1 MSGVMTIPVLP
12 CASLPE
18 TLAFYKTLGFEVT
31 HEQSTPNV
39 YGAIRRGEINLHFMG
54 IRGLNPAEA
63 YSVCLVMV
71 PEVESLHRTFAG
83 GLREAYGKVPL
94 AGLPRISRMKPGQSR
109 FTVVDV
115 AGNSVIYIKQDAP
128 DDHDEGKLPP
138 PTGTRL
144 DKAMRTAARL
154 RDFRNDDTSAA
165 KVLEAALRKE
175 PGDPL
180 ERARALLARAE
191 IAIAQGDLAR
201 ARSARTE
208 VDQLPLDE
216 EHRQALAVELD
227 RLSALERSQV

>member
-94 AGLPRISRMKPGQSR
+94 AGLPRISRLKPGQSR

-115 AGNSVIYIKQDAP
+115 AGNSVIYIRQDAP
-128 DDHDEGKLPP
+128 DDYDEG
-138 PTGTRL
+138 
-144 DKAMRTAARL
+144 
-154 RDFRNDDTSAA
+154 
-165 KVLEAALRKE
+165 KE

-201 ARSARTE
+201 AHAARTE

-216 EHRQALAVELD
+216 EQRQALAVELD
-227 RLSALERSQV
+227 RLSALERTQV

>member
-1 MSGVMTIPVLP
+1 MSGVTTIPVLP

-18 TLAFYKTLGFEVT
+18 TLAFYQALGFEVT

-54 IRGLNPAEA
+54 IKGLNPAEA

-71 PEVESLHRTFAG
+71 PEVEGLHRIFAA
-83 GLREAYGKVPL
+83 GLREAYGRLPL
-94 AGLPRISRMKPGQSR
+94 AGRPRISRIRPGQSR

-128 DDHDEGKLPP
+128 GDYDEGMAPP

-144 DKAMRTAARL
+144 DSAMRTAARL
-154 RDFRNDDTSAA
+154 RDFKNDDAAAA

-175 PGDPL
+175 PGDPF

-191 IAIAQGDLAR
+191 IAIAQGDMVR
-201 ARSARTE
+201 AHAARTE

-216 EHRQALAVELD
+216 QQRQALAVELD
-227 RLSALERSQV
+227 RLSALERTQV